1 MKIKKAHIY
10 WALRYLY
17 SFGYVFVLY
26 RLLSDAEPAENRP

>member
-17 SFGYVFVLY
+17 SFGYVFVLW
-26 RLLSDAEPAENRP
+26 RLLSHAESN